1 MTLKNKN
8 NLIKHL
14 SFITIIL
21 ISFTLIFT
29 FKDNSTKSVINENTI
44 KRNYKVR
51 FKW

>member
-8 NLIKHL
+8 NLIKQL

-29 FKDNSTKSVINENTI
+29 FKDNPTKSVINENI
-44 KRNYKVR
+44 LKKL
-51 FKW
+51 